1 MLLSDVVGKDGRIWV
16 KSEWG
21 PASED
26 WPAVSCSKRTV
37 GDFLRQEFR
46 PGRDAIVYIGT
57 SNPATTEKPEHRQ
70 RLLSAVSIEPMQV
83 LETRDCVPAAS
94 WEEAQ
99 KQFRGRWHWSMTA
112 LKIWDFDG
120 FPLAHDISPAT
131 YRQLGLIVNRGR
143 VGEVVPEERE
153 ATLALQVH
161 PVAFEPPQKA
171 VGFGTTRA
179 FLNLSDEIR
188 REIGRMAAGILGR
201 VAASGTERTSV
212 NPTRMMTEPD
222 IHIMLGTKWQEQEGR
237 CFLCQGLLLPGTRNY
252 LLQASPDRTDSL
264 DVAYSKENTR
274 ITHLGCNLAKN
285 KVTMAEFEDWL
296 SVVRGELLDE
306 EADGASV

>member
-1 MLLSDVVGKDGRIWV
+1 MESPMLLSEVVGRDGRIWV

-26 WPAVSCSKRTV
+26 WPAVSFSKRTV
-37 GDFLRQEFR
+37 GDLLRQEFR

-57 SNPATTEKPEHRQ
+57 SNPTTTEKPEHRQ

-99 KQFRGRWHWSMTA
+99 KQFRGRWHWSMPA
-112 LKIWDFDG
+112 LKIWDFDS
-120 FPLAHDISPAT
+120 FPLAHDILPTT

-143 VGEVVPEERE
+143 VVEVVPEERD
-153 ATLALQVH
+153 AILRLPVH
-161 PVAFEPPQKA
+161 PVAFEPPRKA
-171 VGFGTTRA
+171 VGFGKTRA

-212 NPTRMMTEPD
+212 NPIRKMTEPD
-222 IHIMLGTKWQEQEGR
+222 IHIMLGNAWQDQQGR
-237 CFLCQGLLLPGTRNY
+237 CFLCDGLLLLGTENY
-252 LLQASPDRTDSL
+252 LLQASPDRIDSQ
-264 DVAYSKENTR
+264 DVAYSDANTQ

-285 KVTMAEFEDWL
+285 KVTLAEFEDWL
-296 SVVRGELLDE
+296 TVVRGEP
-306 EADGASV
+306 ADVD